1 MRVTLKLEFCGIK
14 MFEQKWSQCIINCLK
29 HLNETTSN
37 DLITNKRKSLM
48 LLRLRRVANMNI
60 SILYN
65 TLRLE

>member
-37 DLITNKRKSLM
+37 DLITNKRKITINAVKVEKGS
-48 LLRLRRVANMNI
+48 
-60 SILYN
+60 
-65 TLRLE
+65 